1 MILLLISFLLDNI
14 LSNYLTYSDTLLSW
28 FQPCFF
34 VVIIVFLFYYEKNKK
49 KFFRQGILFTL
60 LGSLFFGN
68 SVILRLTGFLLI
80 TWFLTYYNKKYHN
93 NFSLFFLALIFSL
106 AIYHLTYYIILS
118 LGKYINISLIEF
130 FYYFGHFILL
140 NLLVGIILYYFLGIK
155 KIVN

>member
-155 KIVN
+155 KLVH